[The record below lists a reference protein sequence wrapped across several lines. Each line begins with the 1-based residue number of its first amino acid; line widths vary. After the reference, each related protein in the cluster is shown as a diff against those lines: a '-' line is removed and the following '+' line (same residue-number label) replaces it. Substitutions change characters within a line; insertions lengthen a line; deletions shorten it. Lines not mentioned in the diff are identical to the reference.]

1 MKVITL
7 CGSIRFRK
15 EFEEWNEKLTLQGNV
30 VISVEGFN
38 TSLTD
43 EQKKL
48 LELVHRRKIDL
59 ADEIFVIDVDG
70 YIGESTSKEIE
81 YAIQTGKPVRYLSEC
96 K

>member
-7 CGSIRFRK
+7 CGSIRFRN
-15 EFEEWNEKLTLQGNV
+15 EFEEWNERLTLEGNV

-38 TSLTD
+38 TNLTD
-43 EQKKL
+43 EQKTL
-48 LELVHRRKIDL
+48 LELIHRRKIDL

-81 YAIQTGKPVRYLSEC
+81 YALQKGKSVRYLSEC
-96 K
+96 N

>member
-1 MKVITL
+1 VVPY
-7 CGSIRFRK
+7 G
-15 EFEEWNEKLTLQGNV
+15 FEKSSRNGEKLTLQGNV

-38 TSLTD
+38 TNLTD

-70 YIGESTSKEIE
+70 YIGESTAKEIE
-81 YAIQTGKPVRYLSEC
+81 YAIQTGKPVRYLSEY